1 MWNLIAGPVLSVID
15 KLIPDP
21 EARAKAAFELT
32 KLQQEGAFKDIEA
45 ELEKL
50 RMQADIN
57 KIEAA
62 SEDKFKS
69 RARPSIIWGC
79 SFCFFYAG
87 FMKPFLEFLA
97 LWSGYSGPPF
107 PVIDVTVMFNLLVA
121 VLGIGTMRTV
131 DKKNGVA

>member
-1 MWNLIAGPVLSVID
+1 MWNLIAGPVLQIID

-21 EARAKAAFELT
+21 EAKAKATMELT
-32 KLQQEGAFKDIEA
+32 KLHQEGAFKDIEA
-45 ELEKL
+45 ELTKL
-50 RMQADIN
+50 QMQADIN

-121 VLGIGTMRTV
+121 VLGIGTMRTIE
-131 DKKNGVA
+131 KKAGQA